1 MTTAA
6 IANASPTPNPAAPTP
21 QTAARQ
27 KEPGAFAR
35 ELGRAAD
42 DGQSA
47 RRAEA
52 RQADRS
58 DRAQENKAARKPGTE
73 ARRPEDGQAAKD
85 EAETRKSDAEGEDED
100 TATGD
105 VSALLAGLL
114 NPAARAAAAAA
125 RGNAARGG
133 ATRSEGEAAGGT
145 AAAGRGHAGAASAKA
160 DLATAMKAGAAEAK
174 AAPADTG
181 GERRADFRAELAA
194 FTPQA
199 GQAPAQQAAA
209 PDARAAATATP
220 YAGQIAAPVGSPDF
234 APGLS
239 AQVSVMLR
247 DGVQEARLQLNPA
260 EMGPITVQIQIEG
273 SNAQVVMAAQQ
284 ADTRQALE
292 QALPSLA
299 SALQESGLTLT
310 GGGVF
315 EQRQGGERDAGGE
328 PGSRATA
335 GVGGTRGGSDDGDA
349 ALAAASAPQ
358 RRTRGVLDTYA

>member
-6 IANASPTPNPAAPTP
+6 IANVNPSPAAPAP

-27 KEPGAFAR
+27 NTEPGAFAR

-42 DGQSA
+42 DGQGA

-52 RQADRS
+52 RQADHN
-58 DRAQENKAARKPGTE
+58 DRAQENKAAHKPGSETKR
-73 ARRPEDGQAAKD
+73 ADDGKAAKD
-85 EAETRKSDAEGEDED
+85 ETDTRQADAEGEDED
-100 TATGD
+100 TAPGD

-133 ATRSEGEAAGGT
+133 ATRSEGDAAGGT
-145 AAAGRGHAGAASAKA
+145 AAAGRGHAGAAGAKA
-160 DLATAMKAGAAEAK
+160 DLAAALKAGAAEAK
-174 AAPADTG
+174 VAPAEAAG
-181 GERRADFRAELAA
+181 SERRADFRAELAA

-199 GQAPAQQAAA
+199 AQAPAQQAAA

-260 EMGPITVQIQIEG
+260 EMGPITVQIQVEG
-273 SNAQVVMAAQQ
+273 NNAQVVMAAQQ

-299 SALQESGLTLT
+299 SALQEAGLTLT

-328 PGSRATA
+328 PGSRGPT
-335 GVGGTRGGSDDGDA
+335 GVVGTRGGEGGDDA
-349 ALAAASAPQ
+349 ALAAAPQ